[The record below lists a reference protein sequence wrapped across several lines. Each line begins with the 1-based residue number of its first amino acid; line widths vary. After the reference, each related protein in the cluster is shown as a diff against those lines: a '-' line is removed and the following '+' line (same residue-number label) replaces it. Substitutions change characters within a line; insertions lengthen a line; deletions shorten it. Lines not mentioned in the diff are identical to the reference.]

1 MRAKQIIAVSVL
13 LIIALLILAPPLL
26 SGSVNV
32 AISSSSSVSA
42 EHLYLTLGEIKA
54 HKAGTSEPSGW
65 SLVTNASR
73 QIDLAVANASQSAA
87 LGSLP
92 LGEYDTVRVRVTN
105 ATVIVNN
112 TSKQARLASSVFT
125 IPVAFL
131 VQFGAETPVML
142 KVTAALE
149 DTPDGP
155 TLELSF
161 TASPVT

>member
-1 MRAKQIIAVSVL
+1 MRAKQIIALGVL
-13 LIIALLILAPPLL
+13 LMIALLILVPPLL
-26 SGSVNV
+26 SGSLNV
-32 AISSSSSVSA
+32 AVSSSSPVSA
-42 EHLYLTLGEIKA
+42 EHLYLTVGEIRA
-54 HKAGTSEPSGW
+54 HRAGASDPSGW

-87 LGSLP
+87 SGSLP
-92 LGEYDTVRVRVTN
+92 LGEYDTIRVRVTN

-125 IPVAFL
+125 IPVAFFIE
-131 VQFGAETPVML
+131 FGVETSVTL
-142 KVTAALE
+142 KVTPVLE

-161 TASPVT
+161 TAGTVT

>member
-1 MRAKQIIAVSVL
+1 MRAKQIIAVGVL
-13 LIIALLILAPPLL
+13 VIIALLILVPPLL
-26 SGSVNV
+26 SGNVNV
-32 AISSSSSVSA
+32 VISSSSPVSA
-42 EHLYLTLGEIKA
+42 EHLYLTLREIRA
-54 HKAGTSEPSGW
+54 HRVGTSDPSGW

-73 QIDLAVANASQSAA
+73 QIDLVIANMSQSAA
-87 LGSLP
+87 SGSLP
-92 LGEYDTVRVRVTN
+92 LGGYDTIRVRVTN

-131 VQFGAETPVML
+131 IQFGVETSVTL
-142 KVTAALE
+142 KVTPALE

-161 TASPVT
+161 TATPVT

>member
-1 MRAKQIIAVSVL
+1 M
-13 LIIALLILAPPLL
+13 
-26 SGSVNV
+26 
-32 AISSSSSVSA
+32 
-42 EHLYLTLGEIKA
+42 YLTIREIGA
-54 HKAGTSEPSGW
+54 HRAGTSEPSGW

-73 QIDLAVANASQSAA
+73 QMDLTIVNASQTAA